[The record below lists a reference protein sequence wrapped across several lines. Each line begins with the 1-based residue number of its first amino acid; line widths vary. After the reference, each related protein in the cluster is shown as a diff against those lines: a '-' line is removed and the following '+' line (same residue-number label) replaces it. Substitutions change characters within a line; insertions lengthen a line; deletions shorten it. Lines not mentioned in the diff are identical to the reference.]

1 MTTEVPAHI
10 REVAGYRV
18 RQRIGAGGYGE
29 VWIAEA
35 PGGLQKAVKF
45 VYGFHDE
52 ARAARELKALH
63 RIRSVRHPF
72 LLSLERV
79 EVIDGQLVIVTE
91 LADKSLKDRFEEC
104 RSAGLPGI
112 PRGELLRYLC
122 DSAEGLDY
130 MSEQHSLQHLDVKPE
145 NLLIVGDHSKVAD
158 FGLVKHL
165 QDVTASMMAGLTPV
179 YAAPEVFHD
188 QPSKQSDQYSLA
200 IVFQEMLTGALP
212 FPGKT
217 PAQLT
222 AQHLSSKPR
231 LNSLPEADRAIID
244 RALAKDP
251 AQRFSSCREMLRA
264 LVAASDPTSALPA
277 SGLNAPQES
286 GNTDTKTIC
295 AADTRTAEPPL
306 EDAPCSQ
313 SATIDISAPEPSP
326 LSAQMWGDIPERK
339 VENKGPRNW
348 DAAAS
353 KHRPTLVIGVGGI
366 GVRLAYAIEQKYR
379 DSGKEQGQA
388 WYRAIAVDTDSR
400 TLNSME
406 VLPPLPEAT
415 DITRLLI
422 PLRRPQSYRAE
433 SARITQSVSRRWLY
447 NIPNSL
453 ATEGLRP
460 LGRIA
465 YLDHIETILQT
476 IGDAIDDVAD
486 QSQRTPNSVGGD
498 PRIILMA
505 SINGGA
511 GSGIVIDMA
520 FAVCDMLQ
528 KRGQHL
534 SDLEVMLVHASPRK
548 TDEQD
553 LARSNCLA
561 CLTELNQILQAQK
574 YPGDPSARIPEIDFR
589 GSQRPVFQ
597 LLHWGD
603 DLMEGD
609 YDRQIDELSDY
620 LLMRARSRSG
630 CYLDVLN
637 AGNLQDDGPAPTVR
651 TFSTYTVPL
660 SSRSATERYSAEI
673 ASAVVQRWLGAD
685 EGSTGDRRRMALL
698 NKQDEEGEERQSRFE
713 RVLQQHI
720 DELVEQENL
729 SLDPLL
735 QSMFVMVHN
744 ELGADPDEYFR
755 AIVMKEF
762 KNLDQPCDDPVQ
774 RSLQVFEFL
783 DQVIGQGAAEM
794 ESTEKRGVSLRSE
807 ISPQLCQLG
816 ESAAKRIIDWL
827 LAHLDMEDFRLQRT
841 RELKLAVDDYFRQ
854 LEDKARA
861 MAERLQGEVYRHR
874 QKLLD
879 ANFDAKDGRSRDR
892 GKNTASDFAA
902 WIKYAHL
909 RTHGIALLSVCQFA
923 QVVRAK
929 ILDSSLSL
937 KNVEGEL
944 RRLANFFDL
953 EVGDIADT
961 SIRAVEPRFHEFL
974 LVADREARSRICEEH
989 HGLENLLV
997 CTRDGAMKAAKL
1009 LENICRTVIIRAQ
1022 TDMSQSPGNV
1032 SLTGAPPREE
1042 IAKALTDCR
1051 PRLASL
1057 GGACSVSVFFPCSNL
1072 SESEVGSLPTP
1083 DGAAGLV
1090 PCDVPEVV
1098 YCQHVEG
1105 TPLRDAARLL
1115 VDNRPEYR
1123 DIASRLHGRI
1133 DVNWREL

>member
-1 MTTEVPAHI
+1 MSTEVPAHV

-29 VWIAEA
+29 VWIADA

-52 ARAARELKALH
+52 ARAARELKALY

-79 EVIDGQLVIVTE
+79 EVIEGQLVIVTE

-104 RSAGLPGI
+104 RTAGLPGV
-112 PRGELLRYLC
+112 PRAELLRYLC

-222 AQHLSSKPR
+222 AQHLSSRPR
-231 LNSLPEADRAIID
+231 LNSLPEADRPIID

-251 AQRFSSCREMLRA
+251 AQRYRSCRELLQA
-264 LVAASDPTSALPA
+264 LVAASDPSSNLPA
-277 SGLNAPQES
+277 SGVSVPLETT
-286 GNTDTKTIC
+286 NTDTKTIC
-295 AADTRTAEPPL
+295 ASDTRTTEPTD
-306 EDAPCSQ
+306 EETSCEQ
-313 SATIDISAPEPSP
+313 SATMDMSAPEPSP
-326 LSAQMWGDIPERK
+326 LNHQLWDHLPELQPTR
-339 VENKGPRNW
+339 KGP
-348 DAAAS
+348 AAWNAAES
-353 KHRPTLVIGVGGI
+353 KHRPTLVVGVGGI
-366 GVRLAYAIEQKYR
+366 GVRLAYSIEQKYR

-388 WYRAIAVDTDSR
+388 WYRALAVDTDSR

-406 VLPPLPEAT
+406 IPPPLPEAT
-415 DITRLLI
+415 DITRVLI
-422 PLRRPQSYRAE
+422 PLRRPQSYRSE
-433 SARITQSVSRRWLY
+433 SARIMQSVSRRWLY

-465 YLDHIETILQT
+465 YLDHIDTILQQ
-476 IGDAIDDVAD
+476 IGDAIDDVGEQA
-486 QSQRTPNSVGGD
+486 QLTPNAVAGD
-498 PRIILMA
+498 PRVIVLA

-511 GSGIVIDMA
+511 GSGIVLDLA
-520 FAVCDMLQ
+520 FAICNLLQ
-528 KRGQHL
+528 KRGQDL

-553 LARSNCLA
+553 LARSNALA
-561 CLTELNQILQAQK
+561 CLTELHQVLASQK
-574 YPGDPSARIPEIDFR
+574 YPGDPSARVPEIDLR
-589 GSQRPVFQ
+589 GVRRPIFQ

-603 DLMEGD
+603 ELNEGD

-630 CYLDVLN
+630 CYLDNLN
-637 AGNLQDDGPAPTVR
+637 AECSQNEGGVPTVN

-660 SSRSATERYSAEI
+660 SSRSATERYSCEI
-673 ASAVVQRWLGAD
+673 ASAVVQRWLGG
-685 EGSTGDRRRMALL
+685 EELSGGDRRRMAML
-698 NKQDEEGEERQSRFE
+698 NKQDEEGEERQNRFE
-713 RVLQQHI
+713 RILQQH
-720 DELVEQENL
+720 VEQLVSDENL

-735 QSMFVMVHN
+735 QTMFVMVHN

-755 AIVMKEF
+755 AILSQEF
-762 KNLDQPCDDPVQ
+762 KQLDQPCDDPLQ
-774 RSLQVFEFL
+774 RSLKVFEFL

-807 ISPQLCQLG
+807 ISPKLRGHG
-816 ESAAKRIIDWL
+816 EETAHRVIAWL
-827 LAHLDMEDFRLQRT
+827 LSHLDQEEFRLQRT
-841 RELKLAVDDYFRQ
+841 RELQHAVDDYFRQ

-879 ANFDAKDGRSRDR
+879 ANFDGKDARSRDR
-892 GKNTASDFAA
+892 AKNAASDYEA

-909 RTHGIALLSVCQFA
+909 RTHGVALLGVCQFA
-923 QVVRAK
+923 QVLRAK
-929 ILDSSLSL
+929 LLDTNLAL
-937 KNVEGEL
+937 KTVEGEL

-953 EVGDIADT
+953 EIGAASDT

-974 LVADREARSRICEEH
+974 LVADREARARICEEY
-989 HGLENLLV
+989 HGLQNLLV
-997 CTRDGAMKAAKL
+997 CTRDGAMKGAKM

-1022 TDMSQSPGNV
+1022 TDLSQSVSPV
-1032 SLTGAPPREE
+1032 SLTGAPPRDE
-1042 IAKALTDCR
+1042 IARALTDCR

-1057 GGACSVSVFFPCSNL
+1057 GGACAVSVFFPCSNIG
-1072 SESEVGSLPTP
+1072 ESEVGKLPTAE
-1083 DGAAGLV
+1083 GAAGLV

-1105 TPLRDAARLL
+1105 TPLRDAARML

-1123 DIASRLHGRI
+1123 DIAARLHGRI

>member
-29 VWIAEA
+29 VWTAEA

-91 LADKSLKDRFEEC
+91 LADKSMKDRFEEC
-104 RSAGLPGI
+104 RTAGLPGI
-112 PRGELLRYLC
+112 PRDELLRYLC

-251 AQRFSSCREMLRA
+251 AQRFGNCREMLQA
-264 LVAASDPTSALPA
+264 LVAASDPSAALPSSA
-277 SGLNAPQES
+277 VSAPHDS

-295 AADTRTAEPPL
+295 ASDTRTTEPT
-306 EDAPCSQ
+306 EEETTSEK
-313 SATIDISAPEPSP
+313 SATIEISAPDPSP
-326 LSAQMWGDIPERK
+326 LSHRMWGDIPEREVK
-339 VENKGPRNW
+339 YQGPRDWN
-348 DAAAS
+348 AAAS

-366 GVRLAYAIEQKYR
+366 GVRLSYAIEQKYR

-388 WYRAIAVDTDSR
+388 WYRAVAVDTDSR

-406 VLPPLPEAT
+406 ILPPLPEAT

-422 PLRRPQSYRAE
+422 PLRRPQSYRTE
-433 SARITQSVSRRWLY
+433 SARIMQSVSRRWLY

-465 YLDHIETILQT
+465 YLDHIDTILQT
-476 IGDAIDDVAD
+476 IGDAIDDVGD
-486 QSQRTPNSVGGD
+486 QAVRTPNAVGGD

-511 GSGIVIDMA
+511 GSGIVVDMA
-520 FAVCDMLQ
+520 FAICSLLQ
-528 KRGQHL
+528 KRGQQL
-534 SDLEVMLVHASPRK
+534 SDLEVMLIHGGPRK

-589 GSQRPVFQ
+589 GSQRPAFQ
-597 LLHWGD
+597 LLHWGEELQD
-603 DLMEGD
+603 GD

-630 CYLDVLN
+630 GYLDVLN
-637 AGNLQDDGPAPTVR
+637 AENVQDEAAPTIR
-651 TFSTYTVPL
+651 TLSTFTVPL
-660 SSRSATERYSAEI
+660 SSRSATERYSCEV
-673 ASAVVQRWLGAD
+673 ASAVVQRWLGTE
-685 EGSTGDRRRMALL
+685 EGQAGERRRMALL
-698 NKQDEEGEERQSRFE
+698 NQQDEECEERQTRFE
-713 RVLQQHI
+713 RILQEHI
-720 DELVEQENL
+720 EELVAKENL
-729 SLDPLL
+729 TLDPML

-755 AIVMKEF
+755 AIVAKEF

-774 RSLQVFEFL
+774 RSLKVFEFL
-783 DQVIGQGAAEM
+783 DQLIGHGAAEI
-794 ESTEKRGVSLRSE
+794 ETTEKRGVSLRSE
-807 ISPQLCQLG
+807 IGPKLCGLG
-816 ESAAKRIIDWL
+816 EEAAGRIIEWL
-827 LAHLDMEDFRLQRT
+827 LSHLDQEEFRLQRT
-841 RELKLAVDDYFRQ
+841 RELQHELDGYFRQ
-854 LEDKARA
+854 LEEKARA
-861 MAERLQGEVYRHR
+861 MAERLHGETHRHR

-879 ANFDAKDGRSRDR
+879 ANFEAKDIRARDR
-892 GKNTASDFAA
+892 AKHNAADFNA

-909 RTHGIALLSVCQFA
+909 RIHSIALLGVCQFA

-929 ILDSSLSL
+929 ILDSNLAL
-937 KNVEGEL
+937 KNVEAEL
-944 RRLANFFDL
+944 RRMANFFDL
-953 EVGDIADT
+953 EVGNVADT

-974 LVADREARSRICEEH
+974 LVADRETRAKICEEH
-989 HGLENLLV
+989 LGLENLLV
-997 CTRDGAMKAAKL
+997 CTRDGTMKAAKM

-1022 TDMSQSPGNV
+1022 TDLSQTPSTV

-1057 GGACSVSVFFPCSNL
+1057 GGACSVSVFFPCSDL

-1083 DGAAGLV
+1083 EGAAGLV
-1090 PCDVPEVV
+1090 PCDVPEIV
-1098 YCQHVEG
+1098 YCQHVVG
-1105 TPLRDAARLL
+1105 TPLRDAARML

>member
-1 MTTEVPAHI
+1 M
-10 REVAGYRV
+10 

-29 VWIAEA
+29 VWTAEA

-104 RSAGLPGI
+104 RTAGLPGV
-112 PRGELLRYLC
+112 PRAELLRYLS

-231 LNSLPEADRAIID
+231 LNSLPEADRPIID

-251 AQRFSSCREMLRA
+251 AQRFRNCREMLAA
-264 LVAASDPTSALPA
+264 LVAASDPASSLPA
-277 SGLNAPQES
+277 TGVVAPHAS
-286 GNTDTKTIC
+286 TNNDTKTIC
-295 AADTRTAEPPL
+295 AADTRTTETTE
-306 EDAPCSQ
+306 EDAPVGEK
-313 SATIDISAPEPSP
+313 SATLEMSAPEAPSP
-326 LSAQMWGDIPERK
+326 ISHQLWDDLPELQPARK
-339 VENKGPRNW
+339 EPVAW
-348 DAAAS
+348 AAAES
-353 KHRPTLVIGVGGI
+353 KHRPTLVIGVGGV
-366 GVRLAYAIEQKYR
+366 GVRLAYSIEQKYR

-388 WYRAIAVDTDSR
+388 WYQAIAVDTDTK

-406 VLPPLPEAT
+406 IPPAMPEAT

-422 PLRRPQSYRAE
+422 PLRRPQSYRSE

-465 YLDHIETILQT
+465 YLDHIDSVLQS
-476 IGDAIDDVAD
+476 IGDALDAVGD
-486 QSQRTPNSVGGD
+486 QSELTPNAVAGE
-498 PRIILMA
+498 PRVILMA

-511 GSGIVIDMA
+511 GSGIVLDLA
-520 FAVCDMLQ
+520 FAICHLLQ
-528 KRGQHL
+528 KRGQEL
-534 SDLEVMLVHASPRK
+534 SDLEVMLVHAGPRK

-553 LARSNCLA
+553 LARSNGLA
-561 CLTELNQILQAQK
+561 CLTELHQILQSQK
-574 YPGDPSARIPEIDFR
+574 YPGDPSARIPEIDLRGFR
-589 GSQRPVFQ
+589 RPTFQ

-603 DLMEGD
+603 ELKNGD

-630 CYLDVLN
+630 CYVDNLN
-637 AGNLQDDGPAPTVR
+637 ANIAADEGGPPR
-651 TFSTYTVPL
+651 INTFSTYTVPL
-660 SSRSATERYSAEI
+660 SSRSATERYSCEI
-673 ASAVVQRWLGAD
+673 ASAVVQRWLGGDDCA
-685 EGSTGDRRRMALL
+685 GSSDRRRMATL
-698 NKQDEEGEERQSRFE
+698 NKQEEEGDERQNRFE
-713 RVLQQHI
+713 RVLQEHVDQ
-720 DELVEQENL
+720 LVAEENL
-729 SLDPLL
+729 ALDPLL
-735 QSMFVMVHN
+735 QTMFMMVHN

-755 AIVMKEF
+755 AVLAQEF
-762 KNLDQPCDDPVQ
+762 KQLDQPCDDPLQ
-774 RSLQVFEFL
+774 RSLKVFEFL
-783 DQVIGQGAAEM
+783 DAVIGQSAAEM
-794 ESTEKRGVSLRSE
+794 ESSEKRSVSLYSE
-807 ISPQLCQLG
+807 IAPKLRQSG
-816 ESAAKRIIDWL
+816 EETAQKITAWL
-827 LAHLDMEDFRLQRT
+827 LSHLDMEEFRLQRT
-841 RELKLAVDDYFRQ
+841 RDLRQSVDDYFRQ

-879 ANFDAKDGRSRDR
+879 ANYDSKDNRGRDR
-892 GKNTASDFAA
+892 SKSAA
-902 WIKYAHL
+902 TDYDGWIKYAHL
-909 RTHGIALLSVCQFA
+909 RTHGIALLGVCQFA

-929 ILDSSLSL
+929 LIDTNLAF

-944 RRLANFFDL
+944 KRLANFFDL
-953 EVGDIADT
+953 EVGEVNDT

-974 LVADREARSRICEEH
+974 LVADRETRAKICEEH
-989 HGLENLLV
+989 QGLENLLI
-997 CTRDGAMKAAKL
+997 CTRDGAMKAAKM

-1022 TDMSQSPGNV
+1022 TDLTQSSN
-1032 SLTGAPPREE
+1032 SAALTGAPPREE

-1057 GGACSVSVFFPCSNL
+1057 GGACAVSVFFPCSNIG
-1072 SESEVGSLPTP
+1072 ESDVGTLPTAE
-1083 DGAAGLV
+1083 GAAGLI

-1105 TPLRDAARLL
+1105 TPLRDAARML

-1123 DIASRLHGRI
+1123 DIAARLHGRI

>member
-1 MTTEVPAHI
+1 M
-10 REVAGYRV
+10 

-104 RSAGLPGI
+104 RSEGLPGV
-112 PRGELLRYLC
+112 PRAELLRYLC

-130 MSEQHSLQHLDVKPE
+130 MSESHSLQHLDVKPE

-188 QPSKQSDQYSLA
+188 QPSMQSDQYSLA

-251 AQRFSSCREMLRA
+251 LQRFRNCREMLQA
-264 LVAASDPTSALPA
+264 LVAASDSTTVLPS
-277 SGLNAPQES
+277 SGATGQQES
-286 GNTDTKTIC
+286 ANTDTKTIC
-295 AADTRTAEPPL
+295 AADTRTTDPVAEQAACDQARTL
-306 EDAPCSQ
+306 EIGTSG
-313 SATIDISAPEPSP
+313 PSP
-326 LSAQMWGDIPERK
+326 ISPLLWDDLPERQ
-339 VENKGPRNW
+339 VENKGPRTWNTT
-348 DAAAS
+348 DC
-353 KHRPTLVIGVGGI
+353 KHRPTLVIGVGGV

-379 DSGKEQGQA
+379 DSGKDQGQA
-388 WYRAIAVDTDSR
+388 WYRAIAVDTDAR
-400 TLNSME
+400 TMNSME
-406 VLPPLPEAT
+406 IPPPLPEAT

-422 PLRRPQSYRAE
+422 PLRRPQSYRSE

-465 YLDHIETILQT
+465 YLDHIDTILQS
-476 IGDAIDDVAD
+476 IGDALDSVAE
-486 QSQRTPNSVGGD
+486 QSQLTPNAVGGD

-511 GSGIVIDMA
+511 GSGIVLDMA
-520 FAVCDMLQ
+520 FAISNLLQ
-528 KRGQHL
+528 QRGQHL
-534 SDLEVMLVHASPRK
+534 SDLEVMLIHAGPRK
-548 TDEQD
+548 ADEQD
-553 LARSNCLA
+553 LARANSLA
-561 CLTELNQILQAQK
+561 CLTELHQILQSQK
-574 YPGDPSARIPEIDFR
+574 YPGDPSARIPAIDFR
-589 GSQRPVFQ
+589 GSRRPVFQ

-603 DLMEGD
+603 ELNDGD

-630 CYLDVLN
+630 GYLDNLHADN
-637 AGNLQDDGPAPTVR
+637 AHDDGEAPTVS

-660 SSRSATERYSAEI
+660 SSRSATERYSCEV
-673 ASAVVQRWLGAD
+673 ASAVVQRWLGSD
-685 EGSTGDRRRMALL
+685 ESPAGDRRRMAML
-698 NKQDEEGEERQSRFE
+698 NKQDDDGDERQNRFE
-713 RVLQQHI
+713 RILQQHV
-720 DELVEQENL
+720 ESLVVEENL
-729 SLDPLL
+729 ALDPLL
-735 QSMFVMVHN
+735 QTMFMMVHN

-755 AIVMKEF
+755 SLLAQEF
-762 KNLDQPCDDPVQ
+762 KQLDQPCDDPVQ
-774 RSLQVFEFL
+774 KSLSVFEFL
-783 DQVIGQGAAEM
+783 DQVIGQSATEM
-794 ESTEKRGVSLRSE
+794 ESSEKRGVSLRSE
-807 ISPQLCQLG
+807 IAPKLHALG
-816 ESAAKRIIDWL
+816 EVTAQKVIAWL
-827 LAHLDMEDFRLQRT
+827 LSHLDQEEFRLQRT
-841 RELKLAVDDYFRQ
+841 RELQTAVDGYFRL

-874 QKLLD
+874 QKLLET
-879 ANFDAKDGRSRDR
+879 NFDGADGRSRDR
-892 GKNTASDFAA
+892 VKKVASDYDA

-909 RTHGIALLSVCQFA
+909 RTHGVALLGVCQFA

-929 ILDSSLSL
+929 ILDSNLAL

-953 EVGDIADT
+953 EVGNLADT

-974 LVADREARSRICEEH
+974 LVADREARARISEEH
-989 HGLENLLV
+989 HGLQNLLV
-997 CTRDGAMKAAKL
+997 CTRDGTMKAAKM
-1009 LENICRTVIIRAQ
+1009 LENICRTVVIRAQ
-1022 TDMSQSPGNV
+1022 TDLSQTASAT
-1032 SLTGAPPREE
+1032 SLTGAPPCDE

-1051 PRLASL
+1051 PRLATL
-1057 GGACSVSVFFPCSNL
+1057 GGSCSVSVFFPCSNIA
-1072 SESEVGSLPTP
+1072 ESDVGTLPTSE
-1083 DGAAGLV
+1083 GAAGLV

-1098 YCQHVEG
+1098 YCQHVDG
-1105 TPLRDAARLL
+1105 TPLREAARML